1 MNWWTSPTRK
11 LTSLAYHSLCM
22 CVHSPPRIY
31 NENKIFPSHFPLLIC
46 FTKVLLQR
54 VPSAPD
60 EVYQHHCHPLVALI
74 FPSITCTNLSYSSL
88 SPIIAQVVCI
98 APYLMWLCIF
108 NLWNNGCS
116 PSHLAII
123 SHLQH
128 CWPLLD
134 TILTPPCPWSVL
146 AIVQKK
152 CIKHLQP
159 AGP

>member
-1 MNWWTSPTRK
+1 M
-11 LTSLAYHSLCM
+11 Y
-22 CVHSPPRIY
+22 VHSPPRIY

-98 APYLMWLCIF
+98 ALYLMWLCILISETMGVPPHTWQLF
-108 NLWNNGCS
+108 P
-116 PSHLAII
+116 PSSTADL
-123 SHLQH
+123 SLT
-128 CWPLLD
+128 P
-134 TILTPPCPWSVL
+134 LTPPCPWSVL